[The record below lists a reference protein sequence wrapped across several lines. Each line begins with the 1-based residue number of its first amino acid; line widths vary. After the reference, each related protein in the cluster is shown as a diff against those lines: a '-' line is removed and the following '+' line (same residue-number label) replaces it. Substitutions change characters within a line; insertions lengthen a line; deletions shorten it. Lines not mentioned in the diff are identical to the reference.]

1 MPAPRGSAPRP
12 ADETRPTPGDRATI
26 ARRTGFSSGYANAGP
41 LAGVDGDMSMKDN
54 EIGRRK
60 DKFKDVAS
68 ANYNDIIVVQTDT
81 GYIFVLYFSA
91 SIWCSVIL

>member
-1 MPAPRGSAPRP
+1 
-12 ADETRPTPGDRATI
+12 
-26 ARRTGFSSGYANAGP
+26 
-41 LAGVDGDMSMKDN
+41 MKDN